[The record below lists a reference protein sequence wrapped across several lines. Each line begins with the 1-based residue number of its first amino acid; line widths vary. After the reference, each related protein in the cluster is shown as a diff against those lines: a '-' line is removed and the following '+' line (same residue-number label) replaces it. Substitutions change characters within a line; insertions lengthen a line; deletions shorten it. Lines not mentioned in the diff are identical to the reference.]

1 MRWKKLLTLLLA
13 SLLAGPDLVWVA
25 TVDGMGISPVHVSN
39 VLRCHGIS
47 ALTGGSIAY
56 GVNVSAEDVDHA
68 SRIIRAD
75 AHDKPYHYG
84 SVIGG
89 QSVGLPESESWEAIV
104 VIAKLNEIDRFPA
117 LRNDRNLRGLARK
130 ALIEVGRM
138 FEELPSDLYV
148 SSIRAFRMDYMADD
162 LRLRAGYAAE
172 VKVASIAE
180 PSRTATAIG
189 WAWDDGRRVEFRT
202 MFGDL

>member
-1 MRWKKLLTLLLA
+1 MIALLVA
-13 SLLAGPDLVWVA
+13 SLLAGPDLVWIA

-39 VLRCHGIS
+39 VLKCHGIS
-47 ALTGGSIAY
+47 AFVGGSRAY
-56 GVNVSAEDVDHA
+56 GVNVSAEDVEHA

-89 QSVGLPESESWEAIV
+89 QSVGLPESELWQ
-104 VIAKLNEIDRFPA
+104 VIDVDAKLNEIDRSPA
-117 LRNDRNLRGLARK
+117 LRSDLNLRGLARK

-138 FEELPSDLYV
+138 CEKVPSDLYV
-148 SSIRAFRMDYMADD
+148 RSITAFRMDYMADD

-189 WAWDDGRRVEFRT
+189 WAWDNGLRVEFRT